1 MAART
6 LSKELTYRKFV
17 FTAFLLDTAAS
28 KRNAMSRNIK
38 HYEDLGRFEVQA
50 DGHTAYLTYIIRGR
64 IMNIIHTYV
73 PRPIRDRG
81 IAAALVE
88 AAYRYALEEK
98 LTLQATCPYAR
109 TWLNENR

>member
-6 LSKELTYRKFV
+6 LSKTLIYREFV

-38 HYEDLGRFEVQA
+38 HYEELCRFEVQA
-50 DGHTAYLTYIIRGR
+50 DGHTAYLTYMIRGR
-64 IMNIIHTYV
+64 IMDIIHTYV

-88 AAYRYALEEK
+88 AAYSYAQEEH
-98 LTLQATCPYAR
+98 LTCQATCPYAR

>member
-1 MAART
+1 
-6 LSKELTYRKFV
+6 
-17 FTAFLLDTAAS
+17 
-28 KRNAMSRNIK
+28 
-38 HYEDLGRFEVQA
+38 
-50 DGHTAYLTYIIRGR
+50 
-64 IMNIIHTYV
+64 MNIIHTYV

-81 IAAALVE
+81 IAASLVE